1 MNNMT
6 YEELGKKILEDKE
19 HKDLKVVSFGTSFID
34 GVWYNSI
41 WLSKDKSAIPIHFE
55 KEE

>member
-1 MNNMT
+1 MT

-19 HKDLKVVSFGTSFID
+19 HKDLKVISFGTSFID

-41 WLSKDKSAIPIHFE
+41 WLSKDKRGIPIYFE
-55 KEE
+55 KEK

>member
-1 MNNMT
+1 MT

-19 HKDLKVVSFGTSFID
+19 HKDWKIVSLGTSFID

-41 WLSKDKSAIPIHFE
+41 WLNKDKTNIPICFE
-55 KEE
+55 KDK

>member
-1 MNNMT
+1 MIF
-6 YEELGKKILEDKE
+6 EELGKKILEDKK
-19 HKDLKVVSFGTSFID
+19 HKDWKVVSFGTSFID

-41 WLSKDKSAIPIHFE
+41 WLNNGKSDIPIRFE